1 MDRDRILHYSII
13 VPSFNRSDE
22 IKELVQSFQRLRFD
36 RDKFEVIIIDDG
48 STDHTIDF
56 LKNYQTKANFKLSY
70 YSQKNRGPGAARNLG
85 MQKAAGDFF
94 IFIDSDCAVPDT
106 WLSQIDSALVQNKA
120 DAFGGPDTY
129 RDDFPAILKAVNYTM
144 TSFLTTGGLR
154 GKKGKKLA
162 TFYPRS
168 FNMGISRQLAKRVGG
183 FGSLRHGQDIEFSNR
198 IIKSGAGIVFVADAP
213 VYHKRRTNIT
223 RFYRQVFNWGVGRI
237 NLYLIDRSMLE
248 PIHIIPAMITLS
260 VLFIGILAI
269 FIPSMRIIFWSGC
282 VLFGMILLFSIIDSI
297 RIYKDIKPALFLPV
311 CLPAQIFG
319 YGLGFIYNF
328 IRRVILKKKEIV
340 GFKIHYY
347 K

>member
-1 MDRDRILHYSII
+1 M
-13 VPSFNRSDE
+13 DE
-22 IKELVQSFQRLRFD
+22 IKELVHSFQRLSFD

-48 STDHTIDF
+48 SSDQTIDF
-56 LKNYQTKANFKLSY
+56 LKNYLTQANFKLAF
-70 YSQKNRGPGAARNLG
+70 YSQMNQGPGAARNLG
-85 MQKAAGDFF
+85 MQKASGDFF
-94 IFIDSDCAVPDT
+94 IFIDSDCTVPDT
-106 WLSQIDSALVQNKA
+106 WLSQIERALIQNKA

-129 RDDFPAILKAVNYTM
+129 RDEFPAMLKAVNYTM

-168 FNMGISRQLAKRVGG
+168 FNMGISRQIAKQVGG

-198 IIKSGAGIVFVADAP
+198 IIKSGARIVFVADAP

-248 PIHIIPAMITLS
+248 PLHTVPAMITLA
-260 VLFIGILAI
+260 VLSICVLAI
-269 FIPSMRIIFWSGC
+269 FIPSVRIIFWSGC
-282 VLFGMILLFSIIDSI
+282 ILFGLILVFSMIDSI
-297 RIYKDIKPALFLPV
+297 RKYKDIKPALLLPM

-328 IRRVILKKKEIV
+328 IRRVILKKKEMV
-340 GFKIHYY
+340 GFKISYY